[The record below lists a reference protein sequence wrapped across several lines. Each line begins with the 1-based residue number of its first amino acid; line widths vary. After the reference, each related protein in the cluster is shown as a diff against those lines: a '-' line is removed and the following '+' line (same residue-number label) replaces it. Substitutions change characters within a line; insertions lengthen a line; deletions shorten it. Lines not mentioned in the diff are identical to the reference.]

1 MTLMA
6 VLNAAISCAVRRRRR
21 GHRSAAV
28 TVSALVALAA
38 GLLTGATAMAQ
49 EPPAA
54 NGAQLYQVELV
65 VFRAIGPRAATRE
78 TLPSADM
85 PAPAVATGAIAT
97 VGDPL
102 AGPPGAPAA
111 PALATAD
118 LRLAGIAARLR
129 QSPDYQL
136 VYHGGW
142 LQPVQPRQGTTAI
155 LLAPQAAVPALGG
168 SITVYR
174 ERFLHALLD
183 VTLGTGATQARLQQS
198 RRLRDATPQYFDH
211 PVFGVILSVRPSAAV
226 TAPAP
231 DGAADAADEESAGE
245 R

>member
-1 MTLMA
+1 MTLMT
-6 VLNAAISCAVRRRRR
+6 VVNAARSCAVRWRHR
-21 GHRSAAV
+21 GHRGAAV
-28 TVSALVALAA
+28 TALALVFLAA
-38 GLLTGATAMAQ
+38 GLLTGATALAQ

-54 NGAQLYQVELV
+54 IDGAPLYQVELV

-78 TLPSADM
+78 TLPPADL
-85 PAPAVATGAIAT
+85 PAPAMGTDADAT
-97 VGDPL
+97 VGEPL
-102 AGPPGAPAA
+102 AGPPSVPAA

-142 LQPVQPRQGTTAI
+142 LQPVQPRQRATAI
-155 LLAPQAAVPALGG
+155 LLAAQAAAPGLGG

-183 VTLGTGATQARLQQS
+183 VTLGTGTTQARLQQS

-231 DGAADAADEESAGE
+231 GGAADEESAGE